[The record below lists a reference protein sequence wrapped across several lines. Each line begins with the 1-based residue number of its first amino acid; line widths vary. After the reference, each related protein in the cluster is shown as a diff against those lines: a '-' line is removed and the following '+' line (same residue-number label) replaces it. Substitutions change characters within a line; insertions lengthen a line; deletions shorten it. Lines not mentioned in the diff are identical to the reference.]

1 MDKELSQATMAT
13 SKLQNKIL
21 GLKNEEN
28 KIAYV
33 RSSNQS
39 VIILRWKKRGY
50 YNKLNIDSITDNI
63 ITWKTV
69 RPLFSDKKLSKSSKI
84 TNRHWWYKNC
94 RNI

>member
-21 GLKNEEN
+21 GLKTEEN
-28 KIAYV
+28 RIAYV

-39 VIILRWKKRGY
+39 AIILRWKKRGY

-63 ITWKTV
+63 IIWKTV
-69 RPLFSDKKLSKSSKI
+69 RPLFSDKKLSNSSKI
-84 TNRHWWYKNC
+84 TNWHWWYKNC